1 MDAIIGN
8 TGAAPWVVNYVKHY
22 RAHLEGTL
30 SYLTTV
36 GTGSY
41 GTDPSRVYTYNGQTY
56 YDRATTCH
64 PKVLAKQTKR
74 FRAGPPQLYF
84 PFASTRKEVSAA
96 QGKRGRSI
104 KIPYKGDDYFMGY
117 SYDKKTK
124 RYRRSM
130 PWGPH
135 VMADGTRVSIDNVLV
150 IKAKQHYGK
159 IFRGRGHE
167 EPLHDIINAKGR
179 FYYFNR
185 GRYVTGT
192 WRKGKVAEPFEFTLA
207 GGSPF
212 KMAPGKTF
220 VELPDTHAKVR
231 IEA

>member
-1 MDAIIGN
+1 MPDTVEPVRSIRPVDIPLLSPMNALIGN

-30 SYLTTV
+30 SYLATV

-96 QGKRGRSI
+96 RASGAARSRSRTRATTI
-104 KIPYKGDDYFMGY
+104 SWATAM
-117 SYDKKTK
+117 T
-124 RYRRSM
+124 RRRSAI
-130 PWGPH
+130 G
-135 VMADGTRVSIDNVLV
+135 A
-150 IKAKQHYGK
+150 AC
-159 IFRGRGHE
+159 RG
-167 EPLHDIINAKGR
+167 
-179 FYYFNR
+179 
-185 GRYVTGT
+185 
-192 WRKGKVAEPFEFTLA
+192 
-207 GGSPF
+207 
-212 KMAPGKTF
+212 
-220 VELPDTHAKVR
+220 VR
-231 IEA
+231 T